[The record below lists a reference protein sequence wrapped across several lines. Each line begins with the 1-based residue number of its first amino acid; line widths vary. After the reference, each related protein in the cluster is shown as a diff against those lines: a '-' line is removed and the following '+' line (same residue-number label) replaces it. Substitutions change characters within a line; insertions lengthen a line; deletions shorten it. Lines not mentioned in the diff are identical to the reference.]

1 MERIWDSGGD
11 VAEVGGCWVMGCE
24 EEEEKEKMG
33 FV

>member
-24 EEEEKEKMG
+24 EEKEKMG